1 MVATL
6 GADQRRQHGS
16 TDQAHRREDRAAGEG
31 ARLRVGRA
39 TPWLWRED
47 HRERPPNL
55 FVKYRVGGGRAGR
68 QRWVTLGV
76 HGVLT
81 CEQARE
87 QATQI
92 LAAARRGE
100 DPQDSRRLMRGAL
113 TVADLWRRYE
123 AEHLP
128 RKKAKSTED
137 DQQKAR
143 DYVLPKLGRL
153 RVNEVTRADVQRL
166 HQSLAARPYQ
176 ANRVLAL
183 VSKMMS
189 LAEAWGMR
197 GENSNPC
204 RHVDKFKEE
213 ARRRYLNAAELACLG
228 TAIRNGQQTG
238 TINVYAAA
246 AIQLLLLTG
255 ARLNEMLSARWQWVD
270 WDRRVI
276 NLPDS
281 KTGAKPIYLSDA
293 ALGVLRT
300 LHDHPDRGTSD
311 YIIKGRHHGKPLV
324 NLTKPWRR
332 LCMAADLND
341 VRLHD
346 LRHTAAS
353 IGVGSG
359 VTLPIV
365 GRLLGHSQP
374 QTTQRYA
381 HVDSDPALVAA
392 NRIGDVIAKH
402 ILASDN
408 NSD

>member
-1 MVATL
+1 M
-6 GADQRRQHGS
+6 
-16 TDQAHRREDRAAGEG
+16 
-31 ARLRVGRA
+31 ARLTKRTVESIALPAKGPVYGWDEQLPGFGVKITENGRR
-39 TPWLWRED
+39 TYI
-47 HRERPPNL
+47 
-55 FVKYRVGGGRAGR
+55 VKYRVGGGRAGR
-68 QRWVTLGV
+68 QRWFTLGV

-81 CEQARE
+81 CEQARA
-87 QATQI
+87 QAAQI

-100 DPQDSRRLMRGAL
+100 DPQGNRQLMEGEL

-128 RKKAKSTED
+128 RKKAKSSED
-137 DQQKAR
+137 DRQKAR

-153 RVNEVTRADVQRL
+153 RVNEVTRADVQHL

-189 LAEAWGMR
+189 LAEGWGMR
-197 GENSNPC
+197 APNSNPC
-204 RHVDKFKEE
+204 QHVEKFKEE
-213 ARRRYLNAAELACLG
+213 ARRRYLNAAELTRLG
-228 TAIRNGQQTG
+228 AEIKAGQETG
-238 TINVYAAA
+238 EINVYIAA
-246 AIQLLLLTG
+246 AIRLLLLTG

-281 KTGAKPIYLSDA
+281 KTGAKPIYLSNA

-300 LHDHPDRGTSD
+300 LYDRHDRGTSD

-332 LCMAADLND
+332 LCTAADLSE

-353 IGVGSG
+353 IGISTG

-365 GRLLGHSQP
+365 GRLLGHSQA

-381 HVDSDPALVAA
+381 HVDADPALIAA
-392 NRIGDVIAKH
+392 NRIGDAIAKH
-402 ILASDN
+402 ILLSDN
-408 NSD
+408 DSE

>member
-1 MVATL
+1 ML
-6 GADQRRQHGS
+6 GATKGGRM
-16 TDQAHRREDRAAGEG
+16 
-31 ARLRVGRA
+31 ARLTKRSVESIA
-39 TPWLWRED
+39 LPAK
-47 HRERPPNL
+47 RPVYAWDEQLPGFGVKVTANDRRIYI
-55 FVKYRVGGGRAGR
+55 VKYRVGGGRAGR
-68 QRWVTLGV
+68 QRWFTLGV

-81 CEQARE
+81 CEQAR
-87 QATQI
+87 AHAAQI

-100 DPQDSRRLMRGAL
+100 DPQGNRRLMGGEL

-128 RKKAKSTED
+128 RKKTKSSED
-137 DQQKAR
+137 DRQKAR

-153 RVNEVTRADVQRL
+153 HINEVTRTDIQHL

-189 LAEAWGMR
+189 LAETWGIR
-197 GENSNPC
+197 ALNSNPC
-204 RHVDKFKEE
+204 QHVQKFKEE
-213 ARRRYLNAAELACLG
+213 ARRRYLNAAELTRLG
-228 TAIRNGQQTG
+228 TALRSGREKG
-238 TINVYAAA
+238 TIGVYAAS

-300 LHDHPDRGTSD
+300 LNHRQDRGTSD
-311 YIIKGRHHGKPLV
+311 YIIKGRHYGKPLI
-324 NLTKPWRR
+324 NLTKPWHRV
-332 LCMAADLND
+332 CAEADLSG

-353 IGVGSG
+353 IGVGTG
-359 VTLPIV
+359 IALPIV

-402 ILASDN
+402 IFTSDD